1 MKRKIRKSTREYN
14 RMKST
19 TYAMKQENERNEQ
32 EQIISPEEIKSKME
46 RMNHKGKQHRFIM
59 ENAKEITKMYLEI
72 RHKLKTAEHFGIAI
86 NSVDRALHATGN
98 ADLCSKWF
106 VTTQATRKPWNKLP
120 KKQMI
125 SKKTPTFEEFFE
137 FLFETMDKAKRTTEL
152 EKENKELIESLENQ
166 NNSIQQ
172 LKADNID
179 ISQLRMKW
187 EMLAKELKNEMHF
200 SNSRKIIK
208 YPGKGAESIENID

>member
-1 MKRKIRKSTREYN
+1 
-14 RMKST
+14 
-19 TYAMKQENERNEQ
+19 MKQENERNEQ

-59 ENAKEITKMYLEI
+59 ENAKKITKMYLKVK
-72 RHKLKTAEHFGIAI
+72 HKRKTAEHFGIAI

-106 VTTQATRKPWNKLP
+106 VTTQRKHVDYSQIDAQTIRKPWNKLP

-172 LKADNID
+172 LKADNIN

-200 SNSRKIIK
+200 SNPRKIIEF
-208 YPGKGAESIENID
+208 PGKGTESIGKIN

>member
-1 MKRKIRKSTREYN
+1 
-14 RMKST
+14 
-19 TYAMKQENERNEQ
+19 MKQENERNEQ
-32 EQIISPEEIKSKME
+32 EQIISPADWNNDKEEIRSEME
-46 RMNHKGKQHRFIM
+46 RMNHKGKQHRFII
-59 ENAKEITKMYLEI
+59 ENAKEITKMYLEK
-72 RHKLKTAEHFGIAI
+72 RHKTKTAEHFGIAI

-106 VTTQATRKPWNKLP
+106 VTTQTIKKPRYPFLYPEEHWNKLP

-137 FLFETMDKAKRTTEL
+137 FLFETMNKAKRTTEL

-166 NNSIQQ
+166 NNIIQQ
-172 LKADNID
+172 LRADNIN

-187 EMLAKELKNEMHF
+187 EMLAKELKHEMHF
-200 SNSRKIIK
+200 LDPRKIIK
-208 YPGKGAESIENID
+208 YPGKGTESREQNQLER

>member
-19 TYAMKQENERNEQ
+19 TCVMKQENERNEQ
-32 EQIISPEEIKSKME
+32 EQIIFPEEIKSKME

-72 RHKLKTAEHFGIAI
+72 RHKSKTAEHFGIAI
-86 NSVDRALHATGN
+86 NSVDKALHATGN

-106 VTTQATRKPWNKLP
+106 VTTQTIRKPWNKLP

-172 LKADNID
+172 LKADNMN
-179 ISQLRMKW
+179 ISQLKMKW

-200 SNSRKIIK
+200 SNPRKIIEF
-208 YPGKGAESIENID
+208 PGKGAESIGKIN